1 MSADTIKDFLVS
13 LGFDIDEAG
22 ANKFEAVLKG
32 VTANVLKLGTVVE
45 GAALSIYG
53 FTTQI
58 ANGLDNLYWASQRT
72 RASVAGIKALGYAAS
87 QTGGSAEAAKSS
99 LESLSRFMRNNPG
112 AEGFLN
118 RLGIQTRDAQ
128 GNMRDTAAVF
138 TSVGQQLSKMPY
150 YRANQYAQMLGID
163 ENTLMAMRRG
173 LGSFNAD
180 YQSILQKTG
189 FNAERAAEQSNQ
201 FMTSMRG
208 LTGLFGIL
216 RDKIGSNLAGGLSGD
231 IDNLRKNLLDN
242 FPKIEG
248 TLTKTIKGILW
259 LADAF
264 GRMAYRVI
272 QGAGEVIEWWK
283 KLDAGSKQ
291 FLEILGA
298 VLIAWRL
305 LNSAFLMSPIG
316 MITSLVV
323 GLGLLYDDYKTWKE
337 GGKSLIDWGQWGS
350 EIGSALKGL
359 TDLKDSIKGVG
370 IEIAKLLNINLKNW
384 TLKGDIED
392 LTKQFGEFGKM
403 MTMIGN
409 LLNAIKE
416 GNWKEAY
423 AIGKQLMSQGQD
435 QPDALP
441 EVSEA
446 AVRHREVALGFYN
459 DLNSKLNSWIPEWL
473 GGTPVEREQ
482 YAQVGRLPA
491 EPEQHAQSA
500 RRYRGSPLLDKMGGM
515 FAGLEKLYNLPMGLL
530 RGVAQTESAG
540 NPNAVSRAGAKGMFQ
555 FMDGTARDMGLSKR
569 DVFNPMK
576 AAEAAAKY
584 LSQLLKANGG
594 DLDKALAS
602 YNWGIGNVQKH
613 GLALMPKET
622 RNYIPRVKSNMTPAS
637 TPSIEQK
644 NTYHI
649 YGGNAAEVGGEV
661 ERRQVNAN
669 AQMLRRNQVSNS

>member
-72 RASVAGIKALGYAAS
+72 GASVAGIKALGYAAS

-180 YQSILQKTG
+180 YQSMLQKTG

-272 QGAGEVIEWWK
+272 QGAGEVVEWWK

-409 LLNAIKE
+409 LLNAIKD

-423 AIGKQLMSQGQD
+423 AIGKQ
-435 QPDALP
+435 
-441 EVSEA
+441 
-446 AVRHREVALGFYN
+446 
-459 DLNSKLNSWIPEWL
+459 
-473 GGTPVEREQ
+473 
-482 YAQVGRLPA
+482 
-491 EPEQHAQSA
+491 
-500 RRYRGSPLLDKMGGM
+500 
-515 FAGLEKLYNLPMGLL
+515 
-530 RGVAQTESAG
+530 
-540 NPNAVSRAGAKGMFQ
+540 
-555 FMDGTARDMGLSKR
+555 
-569 DVFNPMK
+569 
-576 AAEAAAKY
+576 
-584 LSQLLKANGG
+584 
-594 DLDKALAS
+594 
-602 YNWGIGNVQKH
+602 
-613 GLALMPKET
+613 
-622 RNYIPRVKSNMTPAS
+622 
-637 TPSIEQK
+637 
-644 NTYHI
+644 
-649 YGGNAAEVGGEV
+649 
-661 ERRQVNAN
+661 
-669 AQMLRRNQVSNS
+669 

>member
-72 RASVAGIKALGYAAS
+72 GASVAGIKALGYAAS

-180 YQSILQKTG
+180 YQSMLQKTG

-298 VLIAWRL
+298 LLIAWRL

-403 MTMIGN
+403 MTIIGD

-435 QPDALP
+435 QPDALSP
-441 EVSEA
+441 VTDSANSA
-446 AVRHREVALGFYN
+446 ADWFQ
-459 DLNSKLNSWIPEWL
+459 SKTGLDPRSI
-473 GGTPVEREQ
+473 
-482 YAQVGRLPA
+482 GRWMRGEN
-491 EPEQHAQSA
+491 EPEQRAQSA
-500 RRYRGSPLLDKMGGM
+500 RRQHSSPLLDKMGGM

-540 NPNAVSRAGAKGMFQ
+540 NPNAVSRVGAKGLFQ
-555 FMDGTARDMGLSKR
+555 FMDGTARDMGLSGA

-622 RNYIPRVKSNMTPAS
+622 RNYIPRVKSNMVSAS

-649 YGGNAAEVGGEV
+649 YGGNAAEIGGEV

-669 AQMLRRNQVSNS
+669 AQVLRRNQVSNS

>member
-58 ANGLDNLYWASQRT
+58 ASGLDNLYWASQRT
-72 RASVAGIKALGYAAS
+72 GASVAGIKALGYAAS

-180 YQSILQKTG
+180 YQSMLQKTG
-189 FNAERAAEQSNQ
+189 FNAERAAAQSNQ

-248 TLTKTIKGILW
+248 TLTKTIKGIIW

-337 GGKSLIDWGQWGS
+337 GGKSLIDWGQWES

-403 MTMIGN
+403 MTMIGD

-435 QPDALP
+435 QPDALSP
-441 EVSEA
+441 VTDSANSA
-446 AVRHREVALGFYN
+446 ADWFQ
-459 DLNSKLNSWIPEWL
+459 SKTGLDPRSI
-473 GGTPVEREQ
+473 
-482 YAQVGRLPA
+482 GRWMRGEN
-491 EPEQHAQSA
+491 EPEQRAQSA
-500 RRYRGSPLLDKMGGM
+500 RRQHSSPLLDKMGGM

-540 NPNAVSRAGAKGMFQ
+540 NPNAVSRVGAKGLFQ
-555 FMDGTARDMGLSKR
+555 FMDGTARDMGLSGA

-622 RNYIPRVKSNMTPAS
+622 RNYIPRVKSNMVSAS

-649 YGGNAAEVGGEV
+649 YGGNAAEIGGEV

-669 AQMLRRNQVSNS
+669 AQVLRRNQVSNS

>member
-72 RASVAGIKALGYAAS
+72 GASVAGIKALGYAAS

-180 YQSILQKTG
+180 YQSMLQKTG

-272 QGAGEVIEWWK
+272 QGASEVIEWWK

-298 VLIAWRL
+298 VLVAWRL

-403 MTMIGN
+403 MTMIGD

-435 QPDALP
+435 QPDALSP
-441 EVSEA
+441 VTDSANSA
-446 AVRHREVALGFYN
+446 ADWFQ
-459 DLNSKLNSWIPEWL
+459 SKTGLDPRSI
-473 GGTPVEREQ
+473 
-482 YAQVGRLPA
+482 GRWMRGDN
-491 EPEQHAQSA
+491 EPEQRAQSA
-500 RRYRGSPLLDKMGGM
+500 RRQHSSPLLDKMGGM

-540 NPNAVSRAGAKGMFQ
+540 NPNAVSRVGAKGLFQ
-555 FMDGTARDMGLSKR
+555 FMDGTARDMGLSGA

-622 RNYIPRVKSNMTPAS
+622 RNYIPRVKSNMVSAS

-649 YGGNAAEVGGEV
+649 YGGNAAEIGGEV

-669 AQMLRRNQVSNS
+669 AQVLRRNQVSNS

>member
-72 RASVAGIKALGYAAS
+72 GASVAGIKALGYAAS

-180 YQSILQKTG
+180 YQSMLQKTG

-337 GGKSLIDWGQWGS
+337 GGKSLIDWGQWES

-403 MTMIGN
+403 MTMIGD

-435 QPDALP
+435 QPDALSP
-441 EVSEA
+441 VTDSANSA
-446 AVRHREVALGFYN
+446 ADWFQ
-459 DLNSKLNSWIPEWL
+459 SKTGLDPRSI
-473 GGTPVEREQ
+473 
-482 YAQVGRLPA
+482 GRWMRGEN
-491 EPEQHAQSA
+491 EPEQRAQSA
-500 RRYRGSPLLDKMGGM
+500 RRQHSSPLLDKMGGM

-540 NPNAVSRAGAKGMFQ
+540 NPNAVSRVGAKGLFQ
-555 FMDGTARDMGLSKR
+555 FMDGTARDMGLSGA

-622 RNYIPRVKSNMTPAS
+622 RNYIPRVKSNMVSAS

-649 YGGNAAEVGGEV
+649 YGGNAAEIGGEV

-669 AQMLRRNQVSNS
+669 AQVLRRNQVSNS

>member
-58 ANGLDNLYWASQRT
+58 ANGLDNLYWASRRT
-72 RASVAGIKALGYAAS
+72 GASVAGIKALGYAAS

-180 YQSILQKTG
+180 YQSMLQKTG

-272 QGAGEVIEWWK
+272 QGAGEVVEWWK

-403 MTMIGN
+403 MTMIGD

-435 QPDALP
+435 QPDALSP
-441 EVSEA
+441 VTDSANSA
-446 AVRHREVALGFYN
+446 ADWFQ
-459 DLNSKLNSWIPEWL
+459 SKTGLDPRSI
-473 GGTPVEREQ
+473 
-482 YAQVGRLPA
+482 GRWMRGEN
-491 EPEQHAQSA
+491 EPEQRAQSA
-500 RRYRGSPLLDKMGGM
+500 RRQHSSPLLDKMGGM

-540 NPNAVSRAGAKGMFQ
+540 NPNAVSRVGAKGLFQ
-555 FMDGTARDMGLSKR
+555 FMDGTARDMGLSGA

-622 RNYIPRVKSNMTPAS
+622 RNYIPRVKSNMVSAS

-649 YGGNAAEVGGEV
+649 YGGNAAEIGGEV

-669 AQMLRRNQVSNS
+669 AQVLRRNQVSNS

>member
-1 MSADTIKDFLVS
+1 AGLAVS
-13 LGFDIDEAG
+13 MPIISPCC
-22 ANKFEAVLKG
+22 KK
-32 VTANVLKLGTVVE
+32 
-45 GAALSIYG
+45 
-53 FTTQI
+53 
-58 ANGLDNLYWASQRT
+58 
-72 RASVAGIKALGYAAS
+72 
-87 QTGGSAEAAKSS
+87 
-99 LESLSRFMRNNPG
+99 
-112 AEGFLN
+112 
-118 RLGIQTRDAQ
+118 Q
-128 GNMRDTAAVF
+128 G
-138 TSVGQQLSKMPY
+138 
-150 YRANQYAQMLGID
+150 
-163 ENTLMAMRRG
+163 
-173 LGSFNAD
+173 
-180 YQSILQKTG
+180 
-189 FNAERAAEQSNQ
+189 RAAEQSNQ

-403 MTMIGN
+403 MTMIGD

-435 QPDALP
+435 QPDALSP
-441 EVSEA
+441 VTDSANSA
-446 AVRHREVALGFYN
+446 ADWFQ
-459 DLNSKLNSWIPEWL
+459 SKTGLDPRSI
-473 GGTPVEREQ
+473 
-482 YAQVGRLPA
+482 GRWMRGEN
-491 EPEQHAQSA
+491 EPEQRAQSA
-500 RRYRGSPLLDKMGGM
+500 RRQHSSPLLDKMGGM

-540 NPNAVSRAGAKGMFQ
+540 NPNAVSRVGAKGLFQ
-555 FMDGTARDMGLSKR
+555 FMDGTARDMGLSGA

-622 RNYIPRVKSNMTPAS
+622 RNYIPRVKSNMVSAS

-649 YGGNAAEVGGEV
+649 YGGNAADIGGEV

-669 AQMLRRNQVSNS
+669 AQVLRRNQVSNS

>member
-58 ANGLDNLYWASQRT
+58 ASGLDNLYWAAQRT
-72 RASVAGIKALGYAAS
+72 GASVAGIKALGYAAS

-180 YQSILQKTG
+180 YQSMLQKTG
-189 FNAERAAEQSNQ
+189 FNAERAAAQSNQ

-316 MITSLVV
+316 VITSLVV

-350 EIGSALKGL
+350 EIDSALKGL

-370 IEIAKLLNINLKNW
+370 IEIAKLLNIDLKNW

-409 LLNAIKE
+409 LLNAIKD

-441 EVSEA
+441 AVTDSANSA
-446 AVRHREVALGFYN
+446 ADWFQ
-459 DLNSKLNSWIPEWL
+459 SKTGLDPRSI
-473 GGTPVEREQ
+473 
-482 YAQVGRLPA
+482 GRWMRGDN
-491 EPEQHAQSA
+491 EPEQHAQFA
-500 RRYRGSPLLDKMGGM
+500 HAPRGIRNNNPGNIDYRGQVGAELERPGGRFARFNTAYDGLKAMANQLMRYFEGKTTGRRLTSLTDIISTWAPGNENNTAAYIDQLSKMMGVSPNAMLNLKDPQVMASLMSGIIHHENGRNPYSNELIASAAMGG
-515 FAGLEKLYNLPMGLL
+515 
-530 RGVAQTESAG
+530 RGS
-540 NPNAVSRAGAKGMFQ
+540 
-555 FMDGTARDMGLSKR
+555 
-569 DVFNPMK
+569 
-576 AAEAAAKY
+576 
-584 LSQLLKANGG
+584 
-594 DLDKALAS
+594 
-602 YNWGIGNVQKH
+602 
-613 GLALMPKET
+613 
-622 RNYIPRVKSNMTPAS
+622 S
-637 TPSIEQK
+637 TTTVDQK

-649 YGGNAAEVGGEV
+649 YGGNAAEIGGEV

-669 AQMLRRNQVSNS
+669 AQVLRRNQVSNS

>member
-1 MSADTIKDFLVS
+1 
-13 LGFDIDEAG
+13 
-22 ANKFEAVLKG
+22 
-32 VTANVLKLGTVVE
+32 
-45 GAALSIYG
+45 
-53 FTTQI
+53 
-58 ANGLDNLYWASQRT
+58 
-72 RASVAGIKALGYAAS
+72 
-87 QTGGSAEAAKSS
+87 
-99 LESLSRFMRNNPG
+99 
-112 AEGFLN
+112 
-118 RLGIQTRDAQ
+118 
-128 GNMRDTAAVF
+128 
-138 TSVGQQLSKMPY
+138 
-150 YRANQYAQMLGID
+150 
-163 ENTLMAMRRG
+163 
-173 LGSFNAD
+173 
-180 YQSILQKTG
+180 
-189 FNAERAAEQSNQ
+189 
-201 FMTSMRG
+201 
-208 LTGLFGIL
+208 
-216 RDKIGSNLAGGLSGD
+216 
-231 IDNLRKNLLDN
+231 
-242 FPKIEG
+242 
-248 TLTKTIKGILW
+248 
-259 LADAF
+259 
-264 GRMAYRVI
+264 
-272 QGAGEVIEWWK
+272 
-283 KLDAGSKQ
+283 
-291 FLEILGA
+291 
-298 VLIAWRL
+298 
-305 LNSAFLMSPIG
+305 
-316 MITSLVV
+316 LVV

-403 MTMIGN
+403 MTMIGD

-435 QPDALP
+435 QPDALSP
-441 EVSEA
+441 VTDSANSA
-446 AVRHREVALGFYN
+446 ADWFQ
-459 DLNSKLNSWIPEWL
+459 SKTGLDPRSI
-473 GGTPVEREQ
+473 
-482 YAQVGRLPA
+482 GRWMRGEN
-491 EPEQHAQSA
+491 EPEQRAQSA
-500 RRYRGSPLLDKMGGM
+500 RRQHSSPLLDKMGGM

-540 NPNAVSRAGAKGMFQ
+540 NPNAVSRVGAKGLFQ
-555 FMDGTARDMGLSKR
+555 FMDGTARDMGLSGA

-622 RNYIPRVKSNMTPAS
+622 RNYIPRVKSNMVSAS

-649 YGGNAAEVGGEV
+649 YGGNAAEIGGEV

-669 AQMLRRNQVSNS
+669 AQVLRRNQVSNS

>member
-72 RASVAGIKALGYAAS
+72 GASVAGIKALGYAAS

-180 YQSILQKTG
+180 YQSMLQKTG

-403 MTMIGN
+403 MTMISD

-416 GNWKEAY
+416 ANWKEAY

-441 EVSEA
+441 AVTDSANSA
-446 AVRHREVALGFYN
+446 ADWFQ
-459 DLNSKLNSWIPEWL
+459 SKTGLDPRSI
-473 GGTPVEREQ
+473 
-482 YAQVGRLPA
+482 GRWMRGEN
-491 EPEQHAQSA
+491 EPEQRAQSA
-500 RRYRGSPLLDKMGGM
+500 RRQHSSPLLDKMGGM

-540 NPNAVSRAGAKGMFQ
+540 NPNAVSRVGAKGLFQ
-555 FMDGTARDMGLSKR
+555 FMDGTARDMGLSGA

-622 RNYIPRVKSNMTPAS
+622 RNYIPRVKSNMVSAS

-649 YGGNAAEVGGEV
+649 YGGNAAEIGGEV

-669 AQMLRRNQVSNS
+669 AQVLRRNQVSNS

>member
-72 RASVAGIKALGYAAS
+72 GASVAGIKALGYAAS
-87 QTGGSAEAAKSS
+87 QIGGSAEAAKSS

-180 YQSILQKTG
+180 YQSMLQKTG

-272 QGAGEVIEWWK
+272 QGASEVIEWWK

-403 MTMIGN
+403 MTMIGD
-409 LLNAIKE
+409 LLNAIKD

-435 QPDALP
+435 QPDALSP
-441 EVSEA
+441 VTDSANSA
-446 AVRHREVALGFYN
+446 ADWFQ
-459 DLNSKLNSWIPEWL
+459 SKTGLDPRSIGRWIRGEN
-473 GGTPVEREQ
+473 
-482 YAQVGRLPA
+482 
-491 EPEQHAQSA
+491 EPEQRAQSA
-500 RRYRGSPLLDKMGGM
+500 RRQHSSPLLDKMGGM

-540 NPNAVSRAGAKGMFQ
+540 NPNAVSRVGAKGLFQ
-555 FMDGTARDMGLSKR
+555 FMDGTARDMGLSGA

-622 RNYIPRVKSNMTPAS
+622 RNYIPRVKSNMVSTS

-649 YGGNAAEVGGEV
+649 YGGNASEIGGEV

-669 AQMLRRNQVSNS
+669 AQVLRRNQVSNS

>member
-72 RASVAGIKALGYAAS
+72 GASVAGIKALGYAAS

-180 YQSILQKTG
+180 YQSMLQKTG

-316 MITSLVV
+316 MIT
-323 GLGLLYDDYKTWKE
+323 
-337 GGKSLIDWGQWGS
+337 
-350 EIGSALKGL
+350 
-359 TDLKDSIKGVG
+359 
-370 IEIAKLLNINLKNW
+370 
-384 TLKGDIED
+384 
-392 LTKQFGEFGKM
+392 
-403 MTMIGN
+403 
-409 LLNAIKE
+409 
-416 GNWKEAY
+416 
-423 AIGKQLMSQGQD
+423 
-435 QPDALP
+435 
-441 EVSEA
+441 
-446 AVRHREVALGFYN
+446 
-459 DLNSKLNSWIPEWL
+459 
-473 GGTPVEREQ
+473 
-482 YAQVGRLPA
+482 
-491 EPEQHAQSA
+491 
-500 RRYRGSPLLDKMGGM
+500 
-515 FAGLEKLYNLPMGLL
+515 
-530 RGVAQTESAG
+530 
-540 NPNAVSRAGAKGMFQ
+540 
-555 FMDGTARDMGLSKR
+555 
-569 DVFNPMK
+569 
-576 AAEAAAKY
+576 
-584 LSQLLKANGG
+584 
-594 DLDKALAS
+594 
-602 YNWGIGNVQKH
+602 
-613 GLALMPKET
+613 
-622 RNYIPRVKSNMTPAS
+622 
-637 TPSIEQK
+637 
-644 NTYHI
+644 
-649 YGGNAAEVGGEV
+649 
-661 ERRQVNAN
+661 
-669 AQMLRRNQVSNS
+669 

>member
-72 RASVAGIKALGYAAS
+72 GASVAGIKALGYAAS

-180 YQSILQKTG
+180 YQSMLQKTG
-189 FNAERAAEQSNQ
+189 FNAERAAAQSNQ

-316 MITSLVV
+316 VITSLVV

-403 MTMIGN
+403 MTMIGD

-435 QPDALP
+435 QPDALSP
-441 EVSEA
+441 VTDSANSA
-446 AVRHREVALGFYN
+446 ADWFQ
-459 DLNSKLNSWIPEWL
+459 SKTGLDPRSI
-473 GGTPVEREQ
+473 
-482 YAQVGRLPA
+482 GRWMRGEN
-491 EPEQHAQSA
+491 EPEQRAQSA
-500 RRYRGSPLLDKMGGM
+500 RRQHSSPLLDKMGGM

-540 NPNAVSRAGAKGMFQ
+540 NPNAVSRVGAKGLFQ
-555 FMDGTARDMGLSKR
+555 FMDGTARDMGLSGA

-622 RNYIPRVKSNMTPAS
+622 RNYIPRVKSNMVSAS

-649 YGGNAAEVGGEV
+649 YGGNAAEIGGEV

-669 AQMLRRNQVSNS
+669 AQVLRRNQVSNS

>member
-72 RASVAGIKALGYAAS
+72 GASVAGIKALGYAAS

-138 TSVGQQLSKMPY
+138 TSVSQQLSKMPY

-180 YQSILQKTG
+180 YQSMLQKTG

-337 GGKSLIDWGQWGS
+337 GGKSLIDWGQWES

-403 MTMIGN
+403 MTMIGD

-435 QPDALP
+435 QPDALSP
-441 EVSEA
+441 VTDSANSA
-446 AVRHREVALGFYN
+446 ADWFQ
-459 DLNSKLNSWIPEWL
+459 SKTGLDPRSI
-473 GGTPVEREQ
+473 
-482 YAQVGRLPA
+482 GRWMRGEN
-491 EPEQHAQSA
+491 EPEQRAQSA
-500 RRYRGSPLLDKMGGM
+500 RRQHSSPLLDKMGGM

-540 NPNAVSRAGAKGMFQ
+540 NPNAVSRVGAKGLFQ
-555 FMDGTARDMGLSKR
+555 FMDGTARDMGLSGA

-622 RNYIPRVKSNMTPAS
+622 RNYIPRVKSNMVSAS

-649 YGGNAAEVGGEV
+649 YGGNAAEIGGEV

-669 AQMLRRNQVSNS
+669 AQVLRRNQVSNS

>member
-58 ANGLDNLYWASQRT
+58 ASGLDNLYWASQRT
-72 RASVAGIKALGYAAS
+72 GASVAGIKALGYAAS

-180 YQSILQKTG
+180 YQSMLQKTG

-403 MTMIGN
+403 MTMIGD

-435 QPDALP
+435 QPDALSP
-441 EVSEA
+441 VTDSANSA
-446 AVRHREVALGFYN
+446 ADWFQ
-459 DLNSKLNSWIPEWL
+459 SKTGLDPRSI
-473 GGTPVEREQ
+473 
-482 YAQVGRLPA
+482 GRWMRGEN
-491 EPEQHAQSA
+491 EPEQRAQSA
-500 RRYRGSPLLDKMGGM
+500 RRQHSSPLLDKMGGM

-540 NPNAVSRAGAKGMFQ
+540 NPNAVSRVGAKGLFQ
-555 FMDGTARDMGLSKR
+555 FMDGTARDMGLSGA

-622 RNYIPRVKSNMTPAS
+622 RNYIPRVKSNMVSAS

-649 YGGNAAEVGGEV
+649 YGGNAAEIGGEV

-669 AQMLRRNQVSNS
+669 AQVLRRNQVSNS

>member
-58 ANGLDNLYWASQRT
+58 ASGLDNLYWASQRT
-72 RASVAGIKALGYAAS
+72 GASVAGIKALGYAAS

-163 ENTLMAMRRG
+163 ENTLMAMQRG

-180 YQSILQKTG
+180 YQSMLQKTG
-189 FNAERAAEQSNQ
+189 FNAERAAAQSNQ

-337 GGKSLIDWGQWGS
+337 GGKSLIDWGQWES

-370 IEIAKLLNINLKNW
+370 IEIAKLLNIDLKNW

-423 AIGKQLMSQGQD
+423 AIGKQLMSQGQE

-441 EVSEA
+441 AVTDSANSA
-446 AVRHREVALGFYN
+446 ADWFQ
-459 DLNSKLNSWIPEWL
+459 SKTGLDPRSI
-473 GGTPVEREQ
+473 
-482 YAQVGRLPA
+482 GRWMRGEN

-500 RRYRGSPLLDKMGGM
+500 RRQHSSPLLDKMGGM
-515 FAGLEKLYNLPMGLL
+515 FASLEKLYNLPMGLL

-540 NPNAVSRAGAKGMFQ
+540 NPNAVSRVGAKGLFQ
-555 FMDGTARDMGLSKR
+555 FMDGTARDMGLSGA

-622 RNYIPRVKSNMTPAS
+622 RNYIPRVKSNMVSAS

-649 YGGNAAEVGGEV
+649 YGGNAAEIGGEV

-669 AQMLRRNQVSNS
+669 AQVLRRNQVSNS

>member
-72 RASVAGIKALGYAAS
+72 GASVAGIKALGYAAS

-118 RLGIQTRDAQ
+118 RLGIQTREAQ

-180 YQSILQKTG
+180 YQSMLQKTG

-403 MTMIGN
+403 MTMIGD

-435 QPDALP
+435 QPDALSP
-441 EVSEA
+441 VTDSANSA
-446 AVRHREVALGFYN
+446 ADWFQ
-459 DLNSKLNSWIPEWL
+459 SKTGLDPRSI
-473 GGTPVEREQ
+473 
-482 YAQVGRLPA
+482 GRWMRGEN
-491 EPEQHAQSA
+491 EPEQRAQSA
-500 RRYRGSPLLDKMGGM
+500 RRQHSSPLLDKMGGM

-540 NPNAVSRAGAKGMFQ
+540 NPNAVSRVGAKGLFQ
-555 FMDGTARDMGLSKR
+555 FMDGTARDMGLSGA

-622 RNYIPRVKSNMTPAS
+622 RNYIPRVKSNMVSAS

-649 YGGNAAEVGGEV
+649 YGGNAAEIGGEV

-669 AQMLRRNQVSNS
+669 AQVLRRNQVSNS

>member
-72 RASVAGIKALGYAAS
+72 GASVAGIKALGYAAS

-180 YQSILQKTG
+180 YQSMLQKTG

-242 FPKIEG
+242 FPEIEG

-403 MTMIGN
+403 MTMIGD

-435 QPDALP
+435 QPDALSP
-441 EVSEA
+441 VTDSANSA
-446 AVRHREVALGFYN
+446 ADWFQ
-459 DLNSKLNSWIPEWL
+459 SKTGLDPRSI
-473 GGTPVEREQ
+473 
-482 YAQVGRLPA
+482 GRWMRGDN
-491 EPEQHAQSA
+491 EPEQRAQSA
-500 RRYRGSPLLDKMGGM
+500 RRQHSSPLLDKMGGM

-540 NPNAVSRAGAKGMFQ
+540 NPNAVSRVGAKGLFQ
-555 FMDGTARDMGLSKR
+555 FMDGTARDMGLSGA

-622 RNYIPRVKSNMTPAS
+622 RNYIPRVKSNMVSAS

-649 YGGNAAEVGGEV
+649 YGGNAAEIGGEV

-669 AQMLRRNQVSNS
+669 AQVLRRNQVSNS

>member
-72 RASVAGIKALGYAAS
+72 GASVAGIKALGYAAS

-128 GNMRDTAAVF
+128 GNMRDTAAIF

-180 YQSILQKTG
+180 YQSMLQKTG

-298 VLIAWRL
+298 VLVAWRL

-403 MTMIGN
+403 MTMIGD

-435 QPDALP
+435 QPDALSP
-441 EVSEA
+441 VTDSANSA
-446 AVRHREVALGFYN
+446 ADWFQ
-459 DLNSKLNSWIPEWL
+459 SKTGLDPRSI
-473 GGTPVEREQ
+473 
-482 YAQVGRLPA
+482 GRWMRGEN
-491 EPEQHAQSA
+491 EPEQRAQSA
-500 RRYRGSPLLDKMGGM
+500 RRQHSSPLLDKMGGM

-540 NPNAVSRAGAKGMFQ
+540 NPNAVSRVGAKGLFQ
-555 FMDGTARDMGLSKR
+555 FMDGTARDMGLSGA

-622 RNYIPRVKSNMTPAS
+622 RNYIPRVKSNMVSAS

-649 YGGNAAEVGGEV
+649 YGGNAAEIGGEV

-669 AQMLRRNQVSNS
+669 AQVLRRNQVSNS

>member
-1 MSADTIKDFLVS
+1 IMSADTIKDFLVS

-72 RASVAGIKALGYAAS
+72 GASVAGIKALGYAAS

-180 YQSILQKTG
+180 YQSMLQKTG

-403 MTMIGN
+403 MTMIGD

-435 QPDALP
+435 QPDALSP
-441 EVSEA
+441 VTDSANSA
-446 AVRHREVALGFYN
+446 ADWFQ
-459 DLNSKLNSWIPEWL
+459 SKTGLDPRSI
-473 GGTPVEREQ
+473 
-482 YAQVGRLPA
+482 GRWMRGEN
-491 EPEQHAQSA
+491 EPEQRAQSA
-500 RRYRGSPLLDKMGGM
+500 RRQHSSPLLDKMGGM

-540 NPNAVSRAGAKGMFQ
+540 NPNAVSRVGAKGLFQ
-555 FMDGTARDMGLSKR
+555 FMDGTARDMGLSGA

-602 YNWGIGNVQKH
+602 YNWG
-613 GLALMPKET
+613 
-622 RNYIPRVKSNMTPAS
+622 
-637 TPSIEQK
+637 
-644 NTYHI
+644 
-649 YGGNAAEVGGEV
+649 
-661 ERRQVNAN
+661 
-669 AQMLRRNQVSNS
+669 

>member
-58 ANGLDNLYWASQRT
+58 AIGLDNLYWAAQRT
-72 RASVAGIKALGYAAS
+72 GASVAGIKALGYAAS

-180 YQSILQKTG
+180 YQSMLQKTG

-482 YAQVGRLPA
+482 YAQVGRLSA

-569 DVFNPMK
+569 DVFNPKK

-622 RNYIPRVKSNMTPAS
+622 RNYIPRVKSNMTPAP

>member
-72 RASVAGIKALGYAAS
+72 GASVAGIKALGYAAS

-128 GNMRDTAAVF
+128 GNMRDRAAVF

-180 YQSILQKTG
+180 YQSMLQKTG

-298 VLIAWRL
+298 LLIAWRL

-403 MTMIGN
+403 MTIIGD

-435 QPDALP
+435 QPDALSP
-441 EVSEA
+441 VTDSANSA
-446 AVRHREVALGFYN
+446 ADWFQ
-459 DLNSKLNSWIPEWL
+459 SKTGLDPRSI
-473 GGTPVEREQ
+473 
-482 YAQVGRLPA
+482 GRWMRGEN
-491 EPEQHAQSA
+491 EPEQRAQSA
-500 RRYRGSPLLDKMGGM
+500 RRQHSSPLLDKMGGM

-540 NPNAVSRAGAKGMFQ
+540 NPNAVSRVGAKGLFQ
-555 FMDGTARDMGLSKR
+555 FMDGTARDMGLSGA

-622 RNYIPRVKSNMTPAS
+622 RNYIPRVKSNMVSAS

-649 YGGNAAEVGGEV
+649 YGGNAAEIGGEV

-669 AQMLRRNQVSNS
+669 AQVLRRNQVSNS

>member
-72 RASVAGIKALGYAAS
+72 GASVAGIKALGYAAS

-180 YQSILQKTG
+180 YQSMLQKTG
-189 FNAERAAEQSNQ
+189 FNAERAAAQSNQ

-248 TLTKTIKGILW
+248 TLTKTIKGIIW

-337 GGKSLIDWGQWGS
+337 GGKSLIDWGQWES

-403 MTMIGN
+403 MTIIGD

-435 QPDALP
+435 QPDALSP
-441 EVSEA
+441 VTDSANSA
-446 AVRHREVALGFYN
+446 ADWFQ
-459 DLNSKLNSWIPEWL
+459 SKTGLDPRSI
-473 GGTPVEREQ
+473 
-482 YAQVGRLPA
+482 GRWMRGEN
-491 EPEQHAQSA
+491 EPEQRAQSA
-500 RRYRGSPLLDKMGGM
+500 RRQHSSPLLDKMGGM

-540 NPNAVSRAGAKGMFQ
+540 NPNAVSRVGAKGLFQ
-555 FMDGTARDMGLSKR
+555 FMDGTARDMGLSGA

-622 RNYIPRVKSNMTPAS
+622 RNYIPRVKSNMVSAS

-649 YGGNAAEVGGEV
+649 YGGNAAEIGGEV

-669 AQMLRRNQVSNS
+669 AQVLRRNQVSNS

>member
-72 RASVAGIKALGYAAS
+72 GASVAGIKALGYAAS

-180 YQSILQKTG
+180 YQSMLQKTG
-189 FNAERAAEQSNQ
+189 FNAERAAAQSNQ

-337 GGKSLIDWGQWGS
+337 GGKSLIDWGQWES

-403 MTMIGN
+403 MTIIGD

-435 QPDALP
+435 QPDALSP
-441 EVSEA
+441 VTDSANSA
-446 AVRHREVALGFYN
+446 ADWFQ
-459 DLNSKLNSWIPEWL
+459 SKTGLDPRSI
-473 GGTPVEREQ
+473 
-482 YAQVGRLPA
+482 GRWMRGEN
-491 EPEQHAQSA
+491 EPEQRAQSA
-500 RRYRGSPLLDKMGGM
+500 RRQHSSPLLDKMGGM

-540 NPNAVSRAGAKGMFQ
+540 NPNAVSRVGAKGLFQ
-555 FMDGTARDMGLSKR
+555 FMDGTARDMGLSGA

-622 RNYIPRVKSNMTPAS
+622 RNYIPRVKSNMVSAS

-649 YGGNAAEVGGEV
+649 YGGNAAEIGGEV

-669 AQMLRRNQVSNS
+669 AQVLRRNQVSNS

>member
-72 RASVAGIKALGYAAS
+72 GASVAGIKALGYAAS

-180 YQSILQKTG
+180 YQSMLQKTG

-272 QGAGEVIEWWK
+272 QGAGEVVEWWK

-403 MTMIGN
+403 MTMIGD

-435 QPDALP
+435 QPDALSP
-441 EVSEA
+441 VTDSANSA
-446 AVRHREVALGFYN
+446 ADWFQ
-459 DLNSKLNSWIPEWL
+459 SKTGLDPRSI
-473 GGTPVEREQ
+473 
-482 YAQVGRLPA
+482 GRWMRGEN
-491 EPEQHAQSA
+491 EPEQRAQSA
-500 RRYRGSPLLDKMGGM
+500 RRQHSSPLLDKMGGM

-540 NPNAVSRAGAKGMFQ
+540 NPSAVSRVGAKGLFQ
-555 FMDGTARDMGLSKR
+555 FMDGTARDMGLSGA

-622 RNYIPRVKSNMTPAS
+622 RNYIPRVKSNMVSAS

-649 YGGNAAEVGGEV
+649 YGGNAAEIGGEV

-669 AQMLRRNQVSNS
+669 AQVLRRNQVSNS

>member
-72 RASVAGIKALGYAAS
+72 GASVAGIKALGYAAS

-180 YQSILQKTG
+180 YQSMLQKTG

-259 LADAF
+259 LTDAF

-403 MTMIGN
+403 MTMIGD

-435 QPDALP
+435 QPDALSP
-441 EVSEA
+441 VTDSANSA
-446 AVRHREVALGFYN
+446 ADWFQ
-459 DLNSKLNSWIPEWL
+459 SKTGLDPRSI
-473 GGTPVEREQ
+473 
-482 YAQVGRLPA
+482 GRWMRGDN
-491 EPEQHAQSA
+491 EPEQRAQSA
-500 RRYRGSPLLDKMGGM
+500 RRQHSSPLLDKMGGM

-540 NPNAVSRAGAKGMFQ
+540 NPNAVSRVGAKGLFQ
-555 FMDGTARDMGLSKR
+555 FMDGTARDMGLSGA

-622 RNYIPRVKSNMTPAS
+622 RNYIPRVKSNMVSAS

-649 YGGNAAEVGGEV
+649 YGGNAAEIGGEV

-669 AQMLRRNQVSNS
+669 AQVLRRNQVSNS

>member
-72 RASVAGIKALGYAAS
+72 GASVAGIKALGYAAS
-87 QTGGSAEAAKSS
+87 QIGGSAEAAKSS

-180 YQSILQKTG
+180 YQSMLQKTG

-272 QGAGEVIEWWK
+272 QGASEVIEWWK

-403 MTMIGN
+403 MTMIGD
-409 LLNAIKE
+409 LLNAIKD

-435 QPDALP
+435 QLDALSP
-441 EVSEA
+441 VTDSANSA
-446 AVRHREVALGFYN
+446 ADWFQ
-459 DLNSKLNSWIPEWL
+459 SKTGLDPRSIGRWIRGEN
-473 GGTPVEREQ
+473 
-482 YAQVGRLPA
+482 
-491 EPEQHAQSA
+491 EPEQRAQSA
-500 RRYRGSPLLDKMGGM
+500 RRQHSSPLLDKMGGM

-540 NPNAVSRAGAKGMFQ
+540 NPNAVSRVGAKGLFQ
-555 FMDGTARDMGLSKR
+555 FMDGTARDMGLSGA

-622 RNYIPRVKSNMTPAS
+622 RNYIPRVKSNMVSTS

-649 YGGNAAEVGGEV
+649 YGGNASEIGGEV

-669 AQMLRRNQVSNS
+669 AQVLRRNQVSNS

>member
-72 RASVAGIKALGYAAS
+72 GASVAGIKALGYAAS

-138 TSVGQQLSKMPY
+138 TSIGQQLSKMPY

-180 YQSILQKTG
+180 YQSMLQKTG

-201 FMTSMRG
+201 FMTSIRG

-216 RDKIGSNLAGGLSGD
+216 RDKIGSNLAGRLSGD

-248 TLTKTIKGILW
+248 TLTKTIKGIFW

-283 KLDAGSKQ
+283 KLDTGSKQ

-298 VLIAWRL
+298 LLIAWRL

-403 MTMIGN
+403 MTMIGD

-441 EVSEA
+441 AVTDSANSA
-446 AVRHREVALGFYN
+446 ADWFQ
-459 DLNSKLNSWIPEWL
+459 SKTGLDPRSI
-473 GGTPVEREQ
+473 
-482 YAQVGRLPA
+482 GRWMRGEK
-491 EPEQHAQSA
+491 EPEQRAQSA
-500 RRYRGSPLLDKMGGM
+500 RRQHSSPLLDKMGGM

-540 NPNAVSRAGAKGMFQ
+540 NPNAVSRVGAKGLFQ
-555 FMDGTARDMGLSKR
+555 FMDGTARDMGLSGA

-622 RNYIPRVKSNMTPAS
+622 RNYIPRVKSNMVSAS

-649 YGGNAAEVGGEV
+649 YGGNAAEIGGEV

-669 AQMLRRNQVSNS
+669 AQVLRRNQVSNS

>member
-72 RASVAGIKALGYAAS
+72 GASVAGIKALGYAAS

-180 YQSILQKTG
+180 YQSMLQKTG

-337 GGKSLIDWGQWGS
+337 GGKSLIDWGQWES

-403 MTMIGN
+403 MTMIGD

-435 QPDALP
+435 QPDALSP
-441 EVSEA
+441 VTDSANSA
-446 AVRHREVALGFYN
+446 ADWFQ
-459 DLNSKLNSWIPEWL
+459 SKTGLDPRSI
-473 GGTPVEREQ
+473 
-482 YAQVGRLPA
+482 GRWMRGDN
-491 EPEQHAQSA
+491 EPEQRAQSA
-500 RRYRGSPLLDKMGGM
+500 RRQHSSPLLDKMGGM

-540 NPNAVSRAGAKGMFQ
+540 NPNAVSRVGAKGLFQ
-555 FMDGTARDMGLSKR
+555 FMDGTARDMGLSGA

-622 RNYIPRVKSNMTPAS
+622 RNYIPRVKSNMVSAS

-649 YGGNAAEVGGEV
+649 YGGNAAEIGGEV

-669 AQMLRRNQVSNS
+669 AQVLRRNQVSNS

>member
-58 ANGLDNLYWASQRT
+58 ASGLDNLYWASQRT
-72 RASVAGIKALGYAAS
+72 GASVAGIKALGYAAS

-180 YQSILQKTG
+180 YQSMLQKTG
-189 FNAERAAEQSNQ
+189 FNAERAAAQSNQ

-248 TLTKTIKGILW
+248 TLTKTIKGIIW

-337 GGKSLIDWGQWGS
+337 GGKSLIDWGQWES

-403 MTMIGN
+403 MTMIGD

-423 AIGKQLMSQGQD
+423 AIGKQLISQGQD

-441 EVSEA
+441 AVTDSANSA
-446 AVRHREVALGFYN
+446 ADWFQ
-459 DLNSKLNSWIPEWL
+459 SKTGLDPRSI
-473 GGTPVEREQ
+473 
-482 YAQVGRLPA
+482 GRWMRGEN
-491 EPEQHAQSA
+491 EPEQRAQSA
-500 RRYRGSPLLDKMGGM
+500 RRQHSSPLLDKMGGM

-540 NPNAVSRAGAKGMFQ
+540 NPNAVSRVGAKGLFQ
-555 FMDGTARDMGLSKR
+555 FMDGTARDMGLSGA

-622 RNYIPRVKSNMTPAS
+622 RNYIPRVKSNMVSAS

-649 YGGNAAEVGGEV
+649 YGGNAAEIGGEV

-669 AQMLRRNQVSNS
+669 AQVLRRNQVSNS

>member
-58 ANGLDNLYWASQRT
+58 ASGLDNLYWASQRT
-72 RASVAGIKALGYAAS
+72 GASVAGIKALGYAAS

-180 YQSILQKTG
+180 YQSMLQKTG
-189 FNAERAAEQSNQ
+189 FNAERAAAQSNQ

-403 MTMIGN
+403 MTMIGD

-435 QPDALP
+435 QPDALSP
-441 EVSEA
+441 VTDSANSA
-446 AVRHREVALGFYN
+446 ADWFQ
-459 DLNSKLNSWIPEWL
+459 SKTGLDPRSI
-473 GGTPVEREQ
+473 
-482 YAQVGRLPA
+482 GRWMRGEN
-491 EPEQHAQSA
+491 EPEQRAQSA
-500 RRYRGSPLLDKMGGM
+500 RRQHSSPLLDKMGGM

-540 NPNAVSRAGAKGMFQ
+540 NPNAVSRVGAKGLFQ
-555 FMDGTARDMGLSKR
+555 FMDGTARDMGLSGA

-622 RNYIPRVKSNMTPAS
+622 RNYIPRVKSNMVSAS

-649 YGGNAAEVGGEV
+649 YGGNAAEIGGEV

-669 AQMLRRNQVSNS
+669 AQVLRRNQVSNS

>member
-45 GAALSIYG
+45 GAARSIYG

-72 RASVAGIKALGYAAS
+72 GASVAGIKALGYAAS

-180 YQSILQKTG
+180 YQSMLQKTG

-337 GGKSLIDWGQWGS
+337 GGKSLIDWGQWES

-403 MTMIGN
+403 MTMIGD

-435 QPDALP
+435 QPDALSP
-441 EVSEA
+441 VTDSANSA
-446 AVRHREVALGFYN
+446 ADWFQ
-459 DLNSKLNSWIPEWL
+459 SKTGLDPRSI
-473 GGTPVEREQ
+473 
-482 YAQVGRLPA
+482 GRWMRGDN
-491 EPEQHAQSA
+491 EPEQRAQSA
-500 RRYRGSPLLDKMGGM
+500 RRQHSSPLLDKMGGM

-540 NPNAVSRAGAKGMFQ
+540 NPNAVSRVGAKGLFQ
-555 FMDGTARDMGLSKR
+555 FMDGTARDMGLSGA

-622 RNYIPRVKSNMTPAS
+622 RNYIPRVKSNMVSAS

-649 YGGNAAEVGGEV
+649 YGGNAAEIGGEV

-669 AQMLRRNQVSNS
+669 AQVLRRNQVSNS

>member
-58 ANGLDNLYWASQRT
+58 ASGLDNLYWASQRT
-72 RASVAGIKALGYAAS
+72 GASVAGIKALGYAAS

-180 YQSILQKTG
+180 YQSMLQKTG
-189 FNAERAAEQSNQ
+189 FNAERAAAQSNQ

-316 MITSLVV
+316 VITSLVV

-423 AIGKQLMSQGQD
+423 AIGKQLISQGQD

-441 EVSEA
+441 AVTDSANSA
-446 AVRHREVALGFYN
+446 ADWFQ
-459 DLNSKLNSWIPEWL
+459 SKTGLDPRSI
-473 GGTPVEREQ
+473 
-482 YAQVGRLPA
+482 GRWMRGDN

-500 RRYRGSPLLDKMGGM
+500 HAPRGIRNNNPGNIDYRGQVGAELERPGGRFARFNTAYDGLKAMATQLMRYFEGKTTGRRLTSLTDIISTWAPGNENNTAAYIDQLSKMMGVSPNAMLNLKDPQVMASLMSGIIHHENGRNPYSNELIASAAMGG
-515 FAGLEKLYNLPMGLL
+515 
-530 RGVAQTESAG
+530 RGS
-540 NPNAVSRAGAKGMFQ
+540 
-555 FMDGTARDMGLSKR
+555 
-569 DVFNPMK
+569 
-576 AAEAAAKY
+576 
-584 LSQLLKANGG
+584 
-594 DLDKALAS
+594 
-602 YNWGIGNVQKH
+602 
-613 GLALMPKET
+613 
-622 RNYIPRVKSNMTPAS
+622 S
-637 TPSIEQK
+637 TTTVDQK

-649 YGGNAAEVGGEV
+649 YGGNAAEIGGEV

-669 AQMLRRNQVSNS
+669 AQVLRRNQVSNS

>member
-72 RASVAGIKALGYAAS
+72 GASVAGIKALGYAAS

-180 YQSILQKTG
+180 YQSMLQKTG

-403 MTMIGN
+403 MTMIGD

-435 QPDALP
+435 QPDALSP
-441 EVSEA
+441 VTDSANSA
-446 AVRHREVALGFYN
+446 ADWFQ
-459 DLNSKLNSWIPEWL
+459 SKTGLDPRSI
-473 GGTPVEREQ
+473 
-482 YAQVGRLPA
+482 GRWMRGEN
-491 EPEQHAQSA
+491 EPEQRAQSA
-500 RRYRGSPLLDKMGGM
+500 RRQHSSPLLDKMGGM

-540 NPNAVSRAGAKGMFQ
+540 NPNAVSRVGAKGLFQ
-555 FMDGTARDMGLSKR
+555 FMDGTARDMGLSGA

-622 RNYIPRVKSNMTPAS
+622 RNYIPRVKSNMVSAS

-649 YGGNAAEVGGEV
+649 YGGNAADIGGEV

-669 AQMLRRNQVSNS
+669 AQVLRRNQVSNS

>member
-72 RASVAGIKALGYAAS
+72 GASVAGIKALGYAAS

-180 YQSILQKTG
+180 YQSMLQKTG

-392 LTKQFGEFGKM
+392 LMKQFGEFGKM
-403 MTMIGN
+403 MTMIGD

-435 QPDALP
+435 QPDALSP
-441 EVSEA
+441 VTDSANSA
-446 AVRHREVALGFYN
+446 ADWFQ
-459 DLNSKLNSWIPEWL
+459 SKTGLDPRSI
-473 GGTPVEREQ
+473 
-482 YAQVGRLPA
+482 GRWMRGEN
-491 EPEQHAQSA
+491 EPEQRAQSA
-500 RRYRGSPLLDKMGGM
+500 RRQHSSPLLDKMGGM

-540 NPNAVSRAGAKGMFQ
+540 NPNAVSRVGAKGLFQ
-555 FMDGTARDMGLSKR
+555 FMDGTARDMGLSGA

-622 RNYIPRVKSNMTPAS
+622 RNYIPRVKSNMVSAS

-649 YGGNAAEVGGEV
+649 YGGNAAEIGGEV

-669 AQMLRRNQVSNS
+669 AQVLRRNQVSNS